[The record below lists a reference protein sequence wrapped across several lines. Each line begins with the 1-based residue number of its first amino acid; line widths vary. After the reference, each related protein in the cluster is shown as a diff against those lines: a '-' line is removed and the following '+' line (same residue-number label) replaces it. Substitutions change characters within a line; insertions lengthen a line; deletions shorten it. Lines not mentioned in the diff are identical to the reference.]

1 MRTKLNAQFKD
12 SVTGQV
18 AHSSP
23 TSWLRTAIVNGFKG
37 TSANVKA
44 ATLCLLD
51 NTGAKKDCAPIS
63 WSGSFPSNMNSSST
77 SGTATIKATSSYTVG
92 GYAIYND
99 DSTPAQLFSSTISST
114 YSVVTNQQVTVTAT
128 LSASQSSSSFSS
140 SAGGTATINV
150 TILLIDLLT
159 LLTTGLSVGSTI
171 TWDAKVLVPSSLTFY
186 SGATLVASGS
196 SVVYTQTGLGASNVT
211 ADTTNF
217 KDTITVSIA
226 PANAFT
232 FQSCYLT
239 LNTGNMD
246 IGVESI
252 STAQS
257 VPSGVTS
264 TITITLQW

>member
-18 AHSSP
+18 SHSSP
-23 TSWLRTAIVNGFKG
+23 TSWLRTAIVNGFAG
-37 TSANVKA
+37 TSANLQA

-51 NTGAKKDCAPIS
+51 NTGAKKDCAPIN
-63 WSGSFPSNMNSSST
+63 WSGSVSSSTNSAST
-77 SGTATIKATSSYTVG
+77 SGTATVKATSSYTVG
-92 GYAIYND
+92 GYAIYNND
-99 DSTPAQLFSSTISST
+99 TTPQQMFSSTISST

-128 LSASQSSSSFSS
+128 ISASQSSSSFSS

-150 TILLIDLLT
+150 TSLLLSLISLMT
-159 LLTTGLSVGSTI
+159 SGITVGTSTTYN
-171 TWDAKVLVPSSLTFY
+171 ANVLVPTGISFY
-186 SGATLVASGS
+186 SGATWTASGS
-196 SVVYTQTGLGASNVT
+196 SQVYSQSVGSSNVT

-217 KDTITVSIA
+217 KDTITVNIA

-232 FQSCYLT
+232 FQSCYLD
-239 LNTGNMD
+239 LSLGPKQ

>member
-18 AHSSP
+18 SHSSP
-23 TSWLRTAIVNGFKG
+23 TSWLRTAIVNGFIG
-37 TSANVKA
+37 TSANLQA
-44 ATLCLLD
+44 TTLCLLD

-63 WSGSFPSNMNSSST
+63 WGSVTSST
-77 SGTATIKATSSYTVG
+77 NSATISGTATIKATSGYTVG
-92 GYAIYND
+92 GYAIYNND
-99 DSTPAQLFSSTISST
+99 TTPQQMFSSTISTT
-114 YSVVTNQQVTVTAT
+114 YSVVTNQQVTVNAT

-150 TILLIDLLT
+150 TN
-159 LLTTGLSVGSTI
+159 LLTTLISLMTSGITVGTST
-171 TWDAKVLVPSSLTFY
+171 TYNANVLVPSAMSFY
-186 SGATLVASGS
+186 SGTTWTASGS
-196 SVVYTQTGLGASNVT
+196 TQVFSQTGLGASNVS

-232 FQSCYLT
+232 FQSCYLDLT
-239 LNTGNMD
+239 AGPKL

-264 TITITLQW
+264 TITIVLQW